1 MNYAEQG
8 RNPARHIVGLGVVII
23 FHVFLIYA
31 LINGLGSTIIDKLKP
46 PVETKIIQDQTKP
59 PPPPPPPPPP
69 EVPVTAPP
77 PFIPP
82 PEISVQPPPEP
93 AHAITQ
99 VQRAAPTPYVPTQKA
114 PVVAAVPDRD
124 VSERPI
130 SGPALQ
136 YPAQME
142 EEQREGSAR
151 VSCDVG
157 IDGTTSNCKIDSV
170 SGGSAFG
177 AAALSYVKRARYHP
191 RTHNGQPMP
200 ATHEWNVKF
209 SLNGAD

>member
-8 RNPARHIVGLGVVII
+8 RNPTRHIVGLGVVVLL
-23 FHVFLIYA
+23 HVFLIIG
-31 LINGLGSTIIDKLKP
+31 LINGLGSTIIDKLKN
-46 PVETKIIQDQTKP
+46 PVETKIIQDQNKP

-82 PEISVQPPPEP
+82 PEINVTPPPQTN
-93 AHAITQ
+93 AIAV
-99 VQRAAPTPYVPTQKA
+99 VQHDTPHPYVPTKPA
-114 PVVAAVPDRD
+114 PVVQAQPDRD

-130 SGPALQ
+130 SGRPLQ
-136 YPAQME
+136 YPPQME

-157 IDGTTSNCKIDSV
+157 TDGTTSNCKIDSS

-177 AAALSYVKRARYHP
+177 AAALSYVRTARYHP
-191 RTHNGQPMP
+191 RTHNGVPVAASHQ
-200 ATHEWNVKF
+200 WNIKF
-209 SLNGAD
+209 NLNGGE